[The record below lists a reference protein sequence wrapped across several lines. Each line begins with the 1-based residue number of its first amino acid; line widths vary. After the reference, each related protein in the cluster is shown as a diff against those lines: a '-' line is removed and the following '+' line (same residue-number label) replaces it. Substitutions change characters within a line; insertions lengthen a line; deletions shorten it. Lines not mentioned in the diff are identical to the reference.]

1 MSFALFLFFR
11 LWGKARAVW
20 ALICCFC
27 SVAPSVSSPSPL
39 PLLFI
44 WTNQGK
50 YLPSINKYYHSSCA
64 THSHNQLNL
73 LTKRNQRQ
81 NFICKFDRLICNKIF
96 QSLSPSL
103 SLSTRPGN
111 VFFRELQN
119 FRMSSGFF
127 LFVSLTCL
135 DRFKLLGQLLCGDA
149 CDKWLSFS

>member
-64 THSHNQLNL
+64 AHSHNQLNL

-103 SLSTRPGN
+103 SISLDKAWKCLFQRITKFSH
-111 VFFRELQN
+111 VKW
-119 FRMSSGFF
+119 F
-127 LFVSLTCL
+127 LFVCFFDMSGQVQTIGTASLWWCL
-135 DRFKLLGQLLCGDA
+135 
-149 CDKWLSFS
+149 W

>member
-11 LWGKARAVW
+11 LWGKAAAVW

-27 SVAPSVSSPSPL
+27 SVAPSVSSPLSI
-39 PLLFI
+39 LLFLC
-44 WTNQGK
+44 TNQGK

-64 THSHNQLNL
+64 ADSHNQLNL

-96 QSLSPSL
+96 QSLSLSL
-103 SLSTRPGN
+103 SLLTRPGN
-111 VFFRELQN
+111 VVFRELQN

-127 LFVSLTCL
+127 FVCFFDMSGQVQTIRTASLWRSL
-135 DRFKLLGQLLCGDA
+135 
-149 CDKWLSFS
+149 